1 VKLRVPLV
9 LASASPRRHELL
21 EKLGL
26 SFEVAAADVDETRL
40 PDEPPA
46 AYVARLAR
54 LKATTIASRRT
65 DHGAVLGADTT
76 VVCDGAVLNKP
87 VDLAES
93 ARMLG
98 RLRGREHE
106 VLTAV
111 AVVVAAGGQITAAR
125 DLTVSTRVRFRD
137 FSDATLAGY
146 VASREGMDKAG
157 AYGIQALGA
166 ALVSAVFGSY
176 TNVVGLP
183 CAETITLLESL
194 DVLEGWP

>member
-1 VKLRVPLV
+1 MTLRVPLV
-9 LASASPRRHELL
+9 LASASPRRRELL
-21 EKLGL
+21 DKLGL
-26 SFEVAAADVDETRL
+26 TFEIAVADVDERRL

-54 LKATTIASRRT
+54 LKATTIAERRV
-65 DHGAVLGADTT
+65 DHAAVLGADTT

-87 VDLAES
+87 VDLDES

-98 RLRGREHE
+98 SLRGREHE

-111 AVVVAAGGQITAAR
+111 ALVVAQGGQIAAAR
-125 DLTVSTRVRFRD
+125 DLTVSTRVRFRN

-166 ALVSAVFGSY
+166 ALVSEVFGSY